1 MSRPPSKHLQTQKRT
16 RSGVSL
22 TMTEPD
28 GSEAAYSP
36 TTPSSPTSS
45 HGDHRRSFSLNSI
58 KGRPWRSMS
67 NSNRDRDSTP
77 DSAFRGHVRK
87 LSKSRPYSAS
97 PVDGFSRRSSGISED
112 HIQSLHSRL
121 SFTTTD
127 PPSLTPSSSSCSF
140 DWKTQRVEGGC
151 ALEPDTSL
159 LKTKTP
165 YLVVTTDYLLK
176 MKSRAD
182 AVALFPSLAIEGEKA
197 HHGSPPEPALA
208 IPISTVAAAFY
219 SESIKPSFGIEVWWK
234 GFGGQSFYRSEF
246 FFSLPREQQK
256 MLESITRVIGIK
268 EQDESGSSNKCDDIK
283 SLMQKIQ
290 MMEEPVFA
298 NKELEIFPVIP
309 RGHTRK
315 EYMPKMEDASK
326 KSQEGSAYYLVIGTY
341 LCYLAEVQRGKAGSS
356 CKHRTFGLVTLNSV
370 VGDWSFHEERF
381 NISFRDPFK
390 TPVTLELASRYYR
403 QIIRILGTADR
414 FIKPNWPQLWQNLE
428 IFSVSGL
435 RNPQYLVS
443 REDYGAIKRTL
454 DAHIAG
460 YRCAPVEWEINWKTR
475 HAPEFRLLPPK
486 HAGLYTGLQLL
497 AVLRAL
503 RYNDYFNSLSFKDV
517 DLSMLH
523 GVDDNLGGGIN
534 VAYLSRTCIK
544 LTNDE
549 VQLLKTCPVLHQ
561 EFHALAYCSETIR
574 QIDFT
579 NCSYE
584 LNRGKTAD
592 SHYPTLQFLTP
603 ILHLLKTGISKC
615 NRLILA
621 HNHLSEHDISNLAET
636 METGTIRALDI
647 SACGLDDMGV
657 RRIVIDPL
665 MERPLPLES
674 LTVAGNYGR
683 LPAYILP
690 DLLQQLP
697 EIRELNLCGSILG
710 DSSDV
715 GPLLPFELL
724 ESLQWLESID
734 ITGWL
739 INDETLMDLQRFL
752 MARSWKLDHGQFSAF
767 RRLVLKQCGI
777 TGFKAAALFEAV
789 GKDHGLHI
797 GLSNNPIENGI
808 GELAA
813 VIRENKGP
821 AGLDMEM
828 VEFQDEDNY
837 LALIHALTE
846 TKYLTVLNMAG
857 TAPAPSPTGVCSS
870 EMVSALHDLFARNTS
885 IRCLDL
891 SGFSGRLD
899 DGQLTKGFGRSLS
912 GLEHNKTMTHLRI
925 RNQNLHDDAGTLGQS
940 LKRNN
945 TLMVLDCQD
954 NNLNLNSFGFLVD
967 SMKIN
972 RTIIDFPFTPKERA
986 DIWKNVLK
994 GLRPGPRPPQAKTG
1008 LHLGKDKKHKDKK
1021 DDKDKQPAL
1030 QPDVQET
1037 ALWTILEKQFRQ
1049 LDEHIERNRELL
1061 EASSGQVFDF
1071 ESPASTP
1078 IDAGQAGGG
1087 FNAGPAGASE
1097 WPTLLDLEFDMG
1109 TFDLNDSTTP
1119 PPAVAGPV
1127 GEAVAHDGTIL
1138 LQSSPDPKST
1148 PAAEAPKKEKHR
1160 PPPLIRRKTVR
1171 SSALDKESRDEPP
1184 PTPSYSLIGHVGVG
1198 STVLNAAPDYPPPPP
1213 PPPPAMLAGFA
1224 GVESPTDT
1232 LDPVSEVETP
1242 GPDELLPTMAE
1253 LHIKNYNN
1261 IGVANNINITTAT
1274 TKTNTTITTT
1284 TITHSSSTSTNN
1296 STRGHRS
1303 TPSNQSMDEEE
1314 KLREMLSQYRG
1325 GFMVGGFTD

>member
-1 MSRPPSKHLQTQKRT
+1 MSKPPSKTLQTQRRT

-28 GSEAAYSP
+28 GSEGAYSP
-36 TTPSSPTSS
+36 ATTTPSSPTSS
-45 HGDHRRSFSLNSI
+45 HGEHRRSFSLNSI

-67 NSNRDRDSTP
+67 NSNRDRDTTP
-77 DSAFRGHVRK
+77 DSAFRGHARK

-97 PVDGFSRRSSGISED
+97 PFDGFSRRSSGISED

-121 SFTTTD
+121 SFTTVD
-127 PPSLTPSSSSCSF
+127 APSLTPSSSSCSF
-140 DWKTQRVEGGC
+140 DWKSQRVEGGC
-151 ALEPDTSL
+151 ALEPDASL

-197 HHGSPPEPALA
+197 HHGSAPDPALA
-208 IPISTVAAAFY
+208 IPISAIVAAFY

-246 FFSLPREQQK
+246 FFSLPRDQQK
-256 MLESITRVIGIK
+256 MLESITRVIGTK
-268 EQDESGSSNKCDDIK
+268 EQDEARSTNRCDDVK
-283 SLMQKIQ
+283 ALMQKIQ
-290 MMEEPVFA
+290 LAEEPIFA
-298 NKELEIFPVIP
+298 NRELEIFPVIP
-309 RGHTRK
+309 RGNTRK

-341 LCYLAEVQRGKAGSS
+341 LCYLAEVQRGKAGST
-356 CKHRTFGLVTLNSV
+356 CRHKTYGLVTLNSV

-381 NISFRDPFK
+381 NVSFRDPFK
-390 TPVTLELASRYYR
+390 RPVTLELASRYYR

-475 HAPEFRLLPPK
+475 HAPEFRLLPTR
-486 HAGLYTGLQLL
+486 HGGVYTALQLL

-544 LTNDE
+544 LSTDE
-549 VQLLKTCPVLHQ
+549 VLLLKTCPVLHQ

-579 NCSYE
+579 NCTYE
-584 LNRGKTAD
+584 LNKGKSAD

-603 ILHLLKTGISKC
+603 LLHLLKTGITKC

-621 HNHLSEHDISNLAET
+621 HNHLSEHDISNLTET
-636 METGTIRALDI
+636 MGTGAIRALDI

-657 RRIVIDPL
+657 RRIVIDTL

-724 ESLQWLESID
+724 ESLQSLEAID

-752 MARSWKLDHGQFSAF
+752 MARSWRLDHEGASAF
-767 RRLVLKQCGI
+767 RQLVLKQCGI
-777 TGFKAAALFEAV
+777 TGFKAAALFDAV

-797 GLSNNPIENGI
+797 GLSNNPIENGV

-846 TKYLTVLNMAG
+846 AKHLTVLNMAG
-857 TAPAPSPTGVCSS
+857 TAPAPSPTGVCST

-940 LKRNN
+940 LKKNN

-972 RTIIDFPFTPKERA
+972 KTIIDFPFTPKERS

-994 GLRPGPRPPQAKTG
+994 GLRPGQRPTNAKTA
-1008 LHLGKDKKHKDKK
+1008 HIHMGKDKKHKDKK
-1021 DDKDKQPAL
+1021 EDKEKQPTV
-1030 QPDVQET
+1030 QVDVQET
-1037 ALWTILEKQFRQ
+1037 ALWNILEKQFKQ
-1049 LDEHIERNRELL
+1049 LDEYIERNRELL

-1071 ESPASTP
+1071 ESPSSTP
-1078 IDAGQAGGG
+1078 IDVGQAGGG
-1087 FNAGPAGASE
+1087 FNAGTTGTSE

-1109 TFDLNDSTTP
+1109 TLDLNDSLAS
-1119 PPAVAGPV
+1119 PAVVGISV
-1127 GEAVAHDGTIL
+1127 GEAVTHDGTFL
-1138 LQSSPDPKST
+1138 LQCSPDPNT
-1148 PAAEAPKKEKHR
+1148 PASETPKKEKPR
-1160 PPPLIRRKTVR
+1160 PAPLIRRKTIR
-1171 SSALDKESRDEPP
+1171 SSTLDKESRDEPP
-1184 PTPSYSLIGHVGVG
+1184 PTPSYALIGHVGVG
-1198 STVLNAAPDYPPPPP
+1198 STLPNAVPSYPPPPP
-1213 PPPPAMLAGFA
+1213 PPPPPMITGI
-1224 GVESPTDT
+1224 GGMESPTDT

-1242 GPDELLPTMAE
+1242 GPDELLPTMTM
-1253 LHIKNYNN
+1253 IYGGGQK
-1261 IGVANNINITTAT
+1261 TTA
-1274 TKTNTTITTT
+1274 TITTT
-1284 TITHSSSTSTNN
+1284 TITHSASTSTNN
-1296 STRGHRS
+1296 SSRGHKS
-1303 TPSNQSMDEEE
+1303 TPSNQSMDEEQ
-1314 KLREMLSQYRG
+1314 KLREMLREYRG

>member
-1 MSRPPSKHLQTQKRT
+1 MSRPPSKNLQTQRRT

-36 TTPSSPTSS
+36 TTTTPSSPTSS
-45 HGDHRRSFSLNSI
+45 HGEHRRSFSLNSV

-67 NSNRDRDSTP
+67 NSNRDRDATP

-97 PVDGFSRRSSGISED
+97 PVDGFSRPSSGISED

-127 PPSLTPSSSSCSF
+127 APSLTPSSSSCSV
-140 DWKTQRVEGGC
+140 DWKSQRIEGGC

-182 AVALFPSLAIEGEKA
+182 AVALFPTLAIEGEKA
-197 HHGSPPEPALA
+197 HHGSAPDPVLA
-208 IPISTVAAAFY
+208 IPMSAVVAAFY
-219 SESIKPSFGIEVWWK
+219 SESSKPSFGIEVWWK

-256 MLESITRVIGIK
+256 MLESITRVIGTK
-268 EQDESGSSNKCDDIK
+268 EQDEVDSAGRCDEVK
-283 SLMQKIQ
+283 ALMHKIQ
-290 MMEEPVFA
+290 MAEEPMFA
-298 NKELEIFPVIP
+298 NKKLEIFPVIP
-309 RGHTRK
+309 RGNTRK

-326 KSQEGSAYYLVIGTY
+326 KSQEGSAYYLVVDTY
-341 LCYLAEVQRGKAGSS
+341 LCYLAEVQRGKAGST
-356 CKHRTFGLVTLNSV
+356 CRHRTFGLVTLTSV

-381 NISFRDPFK
+381 NISFREPFK
-390 TPVTLELASRYYR
+390 PQVTLELASRYYR

-460 YRCAPVEWEINWKTR
+460 YRCGPVEWEINWKTR
-475 HAPEFRLLPPK
+475 HAPEFRLLPMRN
-486 HAGLYTGLQLL
+486 GGVYTALQLV
-497 AVLRAL
+497 AVMRAL

-544 LTNDE
+544 LTNEE
-549 VQLLKTCPVLHQ
+549 VQILKSCPVLHQ

-579 NCSYE
+579 NCTYS
-584 LNRGKTAD
+584 LNKGKSTD

-603 ILHLLKTGISKC
+603 ILHLLKTGITKC

-636 METGTIRALDI
+636 MSTGAIRALDI

-657 RRIVIDPL
+657 RRIVIDTV

-710 DSSDV
+710 DNSDV

-724 ESLQWLESID
+724 ENLRYLEAID

-752 MARSWKLDHGQFSAF
+752 MARSWVLDNGGASAF
-767 RRLVLKQCGI
+767 RQLVLKQCGI
-777 TGFKAAALFEAV
+777 TGFKAAALFDAV
-789 GKDHGLHI
+789 GRDHGLHI
-797 GLSNNPIENGI
+797 GLSGNPIENGI
-808 GELAA
+808 GKLAA

-846 TKYLTVLNMAG
+846 AKHLTVLNLAG
-857 TAPAPSPTGVCSS
+857 TAPAPSPTGVCSA
-870 EMVSALHDLFARNTS
+870 EIVSALHDLFARNTS

-972 RTIIDFPFTPKERA
+972 KTIIDFPFSPKERS

-994 GLRPGPRPPQAKTG
+994 GLRPVYRPTNVKSGHIQMG
-1008 LHLGKDKKHKDKK
+1008 SHGKEKKHKDKK
-1021 DDKDKQPAL
+1021 EDKEKQPAV
-1030 QPDVQET
+1030 QVDVQET
-1037 ALWTILEKQFRQ
+1037 ALWGILEKQFKQ
-1049 LDEHIERNRELL
+1049 LDEYIERNRDLL
-1061 EASSGQVFDF
+1061 EASSGQVLDF
-1071 ESPASTP
+1071 ESPDPMPVDLGQSGSGYGTGT
-1078 IDAGQAGGG
+1078 AGTT
-1087 FNAGPAGASE
+1087 E
-1097 WPTLLDLEFDMG
+1097 WPTLLDLEFDMS
-1109 TFDLNDSTTP
+1109 TLDLNDTVAAPAP
-1119 PPAVAGPV
+1119 PVVPV
-1127 GEAVAHDGTIL
+1127 GEAVTHDGTFL
-1138 LQSSPDPKST
+1138 LQSSPNLGTK
-1148 PAAEAPKKEKHR
+1148 APDTTKKEKTR

-1171 SSALDKESRDEPP
+1171 SSSLTRNEPP

-1198 STVLNAAPDYPPPPP
+1198 STLPHVAPDYPPPPVP
-1213 PPPPAMLAGFA
+1213 PVMMQTIGM
-1224 GVESPTDT
+1224 ESPTDT

-1253 LHIKNYNN
+1253 LHIKSHNN
-1261 IGVANNINITTAT
+1261 V
-1274 TKTNTTITTT
+1274 TTT
-1284 TITHSSSTSTNN
+1284 TTAINAN
-1296 STRGHRS
+1296 DNGKRGHKS

-1314 KLREMLSQYRG
+1314 KLREMLREYRG
-1325 GFMVGGFTD
+1325 AGFMVEGFTD